1 MILDKMVDR
10 IVKIDVLV
18 IGSEAAGA
26 KAAIEAHIAGADV
39 LLVTK
44 GLVGRSGST
53 VMAGRGIQA
62 PLGHQ
67 DPRDNPDVF
76 FKDVIKGGAYLNNQ
90 KLVEVLTKLALTEV
104 PKMEK
109 WGAKFVKIGD
119 KFAQYET
126 PGATYARSLVPMGH
140 GGVQW
145 SKALRA
151 ELKRQQVKLVEDCYI
166 ISLLTWKK
174 EVAGAIGL
182 SLRDGKFILFQ
193 AKKTILATGGCAQV
207 YRKTDASRD
216 ATGDGI
222 IMAYRAGAEL
232 MDMEFQQF
240 FPLACYTPPMEMSQ
254 FTAYLRYFLHGKFYN
269 SRGEAFMER
278 YLPLSKDWDL
288 RDATSRA
295 IYLENMEGRGSPNGG
310 AYLAVNHLP
319 ENLIDDWIKRE
330 APPDLK
336 KVEKMG
342 IDIHKQALEV
352 GPACHYTMGGV
363 RVNEKCE
370 TSLGRLYAVGE
381 VAAGMDGAER
391 IDGGPAITWCLT
403 MGYLGGTQAAKT
415 TKNLGWLNI
424 DPEQVKTAEDKVTE
438 LLKKKAGIKGFEI
451 NSRLKDVMYDNCALV
466 KNANGLNQALTF
478 LQNLR
483 NECLPSL
490 YIQEPSR
497 IYNRALVEA
506 LESINMVE
514 LSEMIVKAS
523 LMREETRQAHY
534 RTDFPN
540 RDDKKWVKNIIIKKD
555 RGKISFTTDDPIMT
569 RMQPG
574 SLKGGQ

>member
-1 MILDKMVDR
+1 MNFEVEQVIRV
-10 IVKIDVLV
+10 DVLV

-26 KAAIEAHIAGADV
+26 KAAIEATIVGADV
-39 LLVTK
+39 LLVSK
-44 GLVGRSGST
+44 GLIGRSGNT

-76 FKDVIKGGAYLNNQ
+76 FEDVIRGGAYLNNQ
-90 KLVEVLTKLALTEV
+90 RLVEVLTKLALTEV
-104 PKMEK
+104 PKMEQ
-109 WGAKFVKIGD
+109 WGAKFVKKGD

-151 ELKRQQVKLVEDCYI
+151 ELKRQRVKTVEDCFI
-166 ISLLTWKK
+166 ISLLTRKN

-182 SLRDGKFILFQ
+182 SLRDGKLVVFQ
-193 AKKTILATGGCAQV
+193 AKKTILATGGCCQV
-207 YRKTDASRD
+207 YRKTDGSRD

-222 IMAYRAGAEL
+222 IMAYHAGAEI

-269 SRGEAFMER
+269 ARGEAFMER
-278 YLPLSKDWDL
+278 YQPLSKDWDL

-295 IYLENMEGRGSPNGG
+295 IYLENKQGRGSPHGG
-310 AYLAVNHLP
+310 AYLSVNHLP
-319 ENLIDDWIKRE
+319 KNLIDDWIQRE
-330 APPDLK
+330 APPDLN
-336 KVEKMG
+336 KVKKMG
-342 IDIHKQALEV
+342 IDIHYDALEV
-352 GPACHYTMGGV
+352 GPACHYTMGGI

-370 TSLGRLYAVGE
+370 TSLGRLYAAGE

-403 MGYLGGTQAAKT
+403 MGYLAGTQAAETAKS
-415 TKNLGWLNI
+415 LDWLNI
-424 DPEQVKTAEDKVTE
+424 DPEQVKAAKEKANGFGKVKT
-438 LLKKKAGIKGFEI
+438 GIRGVEVKY
-451 NSRLKDVMYDNCALV
+451 RLKDVMYDNCSLV
-466 KNANGLNQALTF
+466 KNVDGLNAALKY
-478 LQNLR
+478 LKYLKNESLPNLC
-483 NECLPSL
+483 NQDTSN
-490 YIQEPSR
+490 IF
-497 IYNRALVEA
+497 NRDLVEG

-514 LSEMIVKAS
+514 LSEMIVRAS

-534 RTDFPN
+534 RTDFPD
-540 RDDKKWVKNIIIKKD
+540 RDDKKWLKNIIIKKVN
-555 RGKISFTTDDPIMT
+555 GEIKFTAESPIMT
-569 RMQPG
+569 RMRPQT
-574 SLKGGQ
+574 LKESNK